1 MTDKELDNLINNK
14 IAQQQ
19 FEYKE
24 AYWESA
30 AALINIERQQIKK
43 LVWYKRSFYSASILL
58 FVLMGWF
65 LISNNKKLELVEEKG
80 ISENKLITENKLST
94 EDKSNE
100 LVPTS
105 KPETEYKN
113 NNEIIE
119 SSTKLPNVKTIKVK
133 AKSKNLIRNL
143 DENISQTE
151 NIEIVILPSDN
162 EIFINGL
169 GLNFIENKLTNPT
182 FNYTKV
188 NSISKP
194 VVAIKS
200 SKLTLFNASLETGI
214 NTFNNIFDD
223 KSIGYYVGG
232 RLYFDIG
239 KFSFNSNL
247 HFENINQNLP
257 ARTIINKNYDFNSNT
272 NITEIKN
279 QSIDYAILGLN
290 LMYPIYRNNSIG
302 FGIQYAFLLQ
312 SNDLFTEFNIEKNIK
327 VSEKKN
333 NYSSVL
339 NAEDYQ
345 LSVNYQNR
353 FSKHLAVNA
362 SYIFG
367 LNKVSNLNNSNYN
380 NQGLKLGIQYIIK

>member
-80 ISENKLITENKLST
+80 ISENKLITENKLSI

-133 AKSKNLIRNL
+133 SKNLIRNL

-151 NIEIVILPSDN
+151 NIEIVTLPSDN

-169 GLNFIENKLTNPT
+169 GLNFIENKFTNPT
-182 FNYTKV
+182 FNNTKV
-188 NSISKP
+188 NGISKP
-194 VVAIKS
+194 FVAIKS

-239 KFSFNSNL
+239 KFPFNSNL

-257 ARTIINKNYDFNSNT
+257 ARTIVNKNYDFNSNT

-339 NAEDYQ
+339 NGEDYQ

>member
-1 MTDKELDNLINNK
+1 MTDKELANLINNK

-30 AALINIERQQIKK
+30 AALINNERQQFKK
-43 LVWYKRSFYSASILL
+43 LVWYKRSFYTASILL
-58 FVLMGWF
+58 FFLMGWF

-80 ISENKLITENKLST
+80 ILENKLITENQIST
-94 EDKSNE
+94 EVKSNE
-100 LVPTS
+100 LVTAS
-105 KPETEYKN
+105 KPKTEYKN
-113 NNEIIE
+113 NKEIIE
-119 SSTKLPNVKTIKVK
+119 STTFLPKVK
-133 AKSKNLIRNL
+133 IINKNLNRNKFKEIL

-151 NIEIVILPSDN
+151 NIEIATLPSYN
-162 EIFINGL
+162 ESFINGL

-188 NSISKP
+188 NIISKP
-194 VVAIKS
+194 IVAIKS
-200 SKLTLFNASLETGI
+200 SKIASFNASLETGI
-214 NTFNNIFDD
+214 NTFNNVFDA
-223 KSIGYYVGG
+223 KSIGYYIGG

-302 FGIQYAFLLQ
+302 IGIQYALLLQ
-312 SNDLFTEFNIEKNIK
+312 SNDLFTEFNIENNIK

-339 NAEDYQ
+339 NSEDYQ
-345 LSVNYQNR
+345 LSFNYQNR
-353 FSKHLAVNA
+353 FSKHLAINA

-367 LNKVSNLNNSNYN
+367 LNNVSNLNNSNYN

>member
-30 AALINIERQQIKK
+30 AALINNERQQFKK
-43 LVWYKRSFYSASILL
+43 LVWYKRSFYTASILL
-58 FVLMGWF
+58 FFLMGWF
-65 LISNNKKLELVEEKG
+65 LISNNKKIELVEEKG
-80 ISENKLITENKLST
+80 ILENKLITENQIST
-94 EDKSNE
+94 KVKSNE
-100 LVPTS
+100 LVTAS
-105 KPETEYKN
+105 KPKTEYKN
-113 NNEIIE
+113 NKEIIE
-119 SSTKLPNVKTIKVK
+119 STTFLPKVK
-133 AKSKNLIRNL
+133 IINKNLNRNKFKEIL

-151 NIEIVILPSDN
+151 NIEIATLPSDN
-162 EIFINGL
+162 ESFINGL

-188 NSISKP
+188 NIISKP
-194 VVAIKS
+194 IVAIKS
-200 SKLTLFNASLETGI
+200 SKIASFNASLETGI
-214 NTFNNIFDD
+214 NTFNNIFDA

-232 RLYFDIG
+232 RLYFDIN

-302 FGIQYAFLLQ
+302 FGIQYAFLLK
-312 SNDLFTEFNIEKNIK
+312 SNDLFTEFNVEKNIK
-327 VSEKKN
+327 VSEKKS

-339 NAEDYQ
+339 NGEDYQ
-345 LSVNYQNR
+345 LFVNYQNR
-353 FSKHLAVNA
+353 FSKHLAINA

-367 LNKVSNLNNSNYN
+367 LNNVSSLNNSNYN

>member
-1 MTDKELDNLINNK
+1 
-14 IAQQQ
+14 
-19 FEYKE
+19 
-24 AYWESA
+24 
-30 AALINIERQQIKK
+30 
-43 LVWYKRSFYSASILL
+43 
-58 FVLMGWF
+58 
-65 LISNNKKLELVEEKG
+65 
-80 ISENKLITENKLST
+80 
-94 EDKSNE
+94 
-100 LVPTS
+100 
-105 KPETEYKN
+105 
-113 NNEIIE
+113 
-119 SSTKLPNVKTIKVK
+119 
-133 AKSKNLIRNL
+133 
-143 DENISQTE
+143 
-151 NIEIVILPSDN
+151 
-162 EIFINGL
+162 
-169 GLNFIENKLTNPT
+169 
-182 FNYTKV
+182 
-188 NSISKP
+188 
-194 VVAIKS
+194 
-200 SKLTLFNASLETGI
+200 
-214 NTFNNIFDD
+214 
-223 KSIGYYVGG
+223 
-232 RLYFDIG
+232 
-239 KFSFNSNL
+239 L

-257 ARTIINKNYDFNSNT
+257 ARTIVNKNYDFNSNT

-339 NAEDYQ
+339 NGEDYQ

>member
-14 IAQQQ
+14 IVQQQ

-80 ISENKLITENKLST
+80 ILQNKLISENKLST

-151 NIEIVILPSDN
+151 NIEIVTSPSNN
-162 EIFINGL
+162 EILINGL
-169 GLNFIENKLTNPT
+169 GLNFIENKLTNPI

-200 SKLTLFNASLETGI
+200 SKLTSFNASLETGI

-257 ARTIINKNYDFNSNT
+257 ARTIVNKNYDFNSNT

>member
-80 ISENKLITENKLST
+80 ILQNKLISENKLST

-100 LVPTS
+100 LVQPS
-105 KPETEYKN
+105 KPETEYKK

-151 NIEIVILPSDN
+151 NIEIVTSPSNN
-162 EIFINGL
+162 EILINGL
-169 GLNFIENKLTNPT
+169 GLNFIENKLTNPI

-200 SKLTLFNASLETGI
+200 SKLTSFNASLETGI

-257 ARTIINKNYDFNSNT
+257 ARTIVNKNYDFNSNT

-339 NAEDYQ
+339 NGEDYQ

>member
-1 MTDKELDNLINNK
+1 
-14 IAQQQ
+14 
-19 FEYKE
+19 
-24 AYWESA
+24 
-30 AALINIERQQIKK
+30 
-43 LVWYKRSFYSASILL
+43 
-58 FVLMGWF
+58 MGWF

-339 NAEDYQ
+339 NGEDYQ

>member
-43 LVWYKRSFYSASILL
+43 LVCYKRSFYSASILL

-80 ISENKLITENKLST
+80 ILENKLISENKLST

-100 LVPTS
+100 LVPTL
-105 KPETEYKN
+105 KPETEYKK

-151 NIEIVILPSDN
+151 NIEIVTSPSNN
-162 EIFINGL
+162 EILINGL
-169 GLNFIENKLTNPT
+169 GLNFIENKLTNPI

-200 SKLTLFNASLETGI
+200 SKLTSFNASLETGI

-339 NAEDYQ
+339 NGEDYQ

>member
-80 ISENKLITENKLST
+80 ILENKLITENKLST

-133 AKSKNLIRNL
+133 SKNLIRNL

-151 NIEIVILPSDN
+151 NIEIVTLPSDN

-169 GLNFIENKLTNPT
+169 GLNFIENKLTNPE

-188 NSISKP
+188 NGISKP

-223 KSIGYYVGG
+223 KSIGYYIGG

>member
-339 NAEDYQ
+339 NGEDYQ

>member
-80 ISENKLITENKLST
+80 ISENKLITENKLSI

-151 NIEIVILPSDN
+151 NIEIVTLPSDN

-169 GLNFIENKLTNPT
+169 GLNFIENKFTNPT
-182 FNYTKV
+182 FNNTKV
-188 NSISKP
+188 NGISKP
-194 VVAIKS
+194 FVAIKS

-257 ARTIINKNYDFNSNT
+257 ARTIVNKNYDFNSNT

-339 NAEDYQ
+339 NGEDYQ

>member
-80 ISENKLITENKLST
+80 ILENKLITENKLST

-100 LVPTS
+100 LVPTL

-169 GLNFIENKLTNPT
+169 ILNFIENKLTNPT

-247 HFENINQNLP
+247 NFDNINQNLP
-257 ARTIINKNYDFNSNT
+257 ARTIVNKNYDFNSNT

>member
-14 IAQQQ
+14 IVQQQ

-80 ISENKLITENKLST
+80 ILQNKLISENKLST

-105 KPETEYKN
+105 KPETEYKK

-151 NIEIVILPSDN
+151 NIEIVTSPSNN
-162 EIFINGL
+162 EILINGL
-169 GLNFIENKLTNPT
+169 GLNFIENKLTNPI

-200 SKLTLFNASLETGI
+200 SKLTSFNASLETGI

-257 ARTIINKNYDFNSNT
+257 ARTIVNKNYDFNSNT

-339 NAEDYQ
+339 NGEDYQ